1 MTRAQRVCGS
11 THQANTRSVIRIALR
26 RVPVNAHVEFEIAM
40 RAFGLVHE
48 LDGCSGNSRER
59 REAPE
64 APDRAAAT
72 GTMQW
77 YALEKLR
84 KLKKSERALRAEWFT
99 GA

>member
-11 THQANTRSVIRIALR
+11 THQANTRSVISSALR
-26 RVPVNAHVEFEIAM
+26 RVPVNAHVEFENAM
-40 RAFGLVHE
+40 ALCARTRLV
-48 LDGCSGNSRER
+48 GMQWYTSRER